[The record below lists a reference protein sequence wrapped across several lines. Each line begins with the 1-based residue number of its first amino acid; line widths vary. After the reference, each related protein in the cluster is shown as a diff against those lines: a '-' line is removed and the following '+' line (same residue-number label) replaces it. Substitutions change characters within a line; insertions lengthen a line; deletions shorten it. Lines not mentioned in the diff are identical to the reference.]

1 MSIEEV
7 TITTKNV
14 QDNMRAGTELPLIW
28 GVCRKWKRR
37 EKKKDK
43 AGSRQEFSEMSQNP
57 IHGGLRGGGAAH
69 GSLIR
74 WKLTAGP
81 EGCLLSNMRT
91 QPASRLP
98 LSWVE
103 NPLPPSNRSLIQV
116 NKSLFKC
123 GGFLASF

>member
-1 MSIEEV
+1 VEKEE
-7 TITTKNV
+7 K
-14 QDNMRAGTELPLIW
+14 L
-28 GVCRKWKRR
+28 
-37 EKKKDK
+37 KKDK
-43 AGSRQEFSEMSQNP
+43 AGSRQEFSGMSQNP
-57 IHGGLRGGGAAH
+57 IHGGSQGVAH

-91 QPASRLP
+91 QPASHLP

-103 NPLPPSNRSLIQV
+103 NPFPPSNRSLIQV